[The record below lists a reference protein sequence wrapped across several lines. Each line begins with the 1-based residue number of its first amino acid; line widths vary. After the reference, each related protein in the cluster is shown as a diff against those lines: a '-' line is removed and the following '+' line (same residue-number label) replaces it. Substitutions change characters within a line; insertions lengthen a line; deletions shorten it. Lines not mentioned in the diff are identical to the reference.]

1 MIFSGVISKHIIL
14 DVQSPLTS
22 FESSRSNGNQI
33 SKFDPKFDLSDI
45 VYLLAISSKPTEQQN
60 NVRKVSYPKFHA
72 LSIDTTCSF
81 ISLILLMV
89 AAFM

>member
-1 MIFSGVISKHIIL
+1 MIFGGLISKFIIL
-14 DVQSPLTS
+14 EAQNPHAS
-22 FESSRSNGNQI
+22 FESSSSNSNRI

-72 LSIDTTCSF
+72 LSIDTTCEF

-89 AAFM
+89 